1 MFAARG
7 RSGKHKTSETA
18 IVDQVTIVGTAS
30 KGLQRANIKT
40 RLNRNPVIGD
50 KFSSRHGQKGVL
62 SVLWKDHDMPYC
74 ETTGMRYTSS
84 SALPLYALYTVVLW
98 VQRLALLADQM
109 QGKPHAGVG
118 AAVLASH

>member
-1 MFAARG
+1 MPAGPAGALYRALIHLHAVDAARG

-74 ETTGMRYTSS
+74 ETTGMRCAPRKKSK
-84 SALPLYALYTVVLW
+84 VKK
-98 VQRLALLADQM
+98 R
-109 QGKPHAGVG
+109 PHLQAFI
-118 AAVLASH
+118 